1 VRAKSPTIEA
11 PVSRRG
17 TPVWELAELWPIQ
30 GEWTE
35 EQYLAIETNRLIEFV
50 DGVLEFVHGPY
61 YSSTPESR
69 PGTPVWELAELYPF
83 QGDWSEEDYLELET
97 NRLIEFTD
105 GCLEFLPMPTR
116 WHMLLTQR
124 FFWLHA
130 HVSAHRLGEVY
141 MAPLRVRMG
150 RRRIRQ
156 PDVAWLRVEHLRG
169 LFKPPE
175 GAALVMEVV
184 SPGSGNRERDLIQ
197 KRQEYAQAGVE
208 EYWIV
213 DPDETIV
220 TVLTLKGRKY
230 AVHGEF
236 GKGAIATS
244 VALDSFEVSVNEL
257 FDVPP
262 GESLDDEG

>member
-1 VRAKSPTIEA
+1 M
-11 PVSRRG
+11 
-17 TPVWELAELWPIQ
+17 Q
-30 GEWTE
+30 GEWTD
-35 EQYLAIETNRLIEFV
+35 EQYLAIDTNRLIEFV
-50 DGVLEFVHGPY
+50 DGVLVFVHGPA
-61 YSSTPESR
+61 YSSTPKSR
-69 PGTPVWELAELYPF
+69 PGTPAWELAELYPL
-83 QGDWSEEDYLELET
+83 QGDWTEERYLGLNT

-116 WHMLLTQR
+116 WHMLLAER
-124 FFWLHA
+124 FYLWLHA
-130 HVSAHRLGEVY
+130 HVSAHRLGEVH

-156 PDVAWLRVEHLRG
+156 PDVVWLRNEHLRG

-184 SPGSGNRERDLIQ
+184 SPGSGNRERDFVQ
-197 KRQEYAQAGVE
+197 KRKEYAEAGVE
-208 EYWIV
+208 EYWII
-213 DPDETIV
+213 DPDESAV

-236 GKGAIATS
+236 GNGATATS
-244 VALDSFEVSVNEL
+244 VALDGFVVSVDEL

-262 GESLDDEG
+262 GESLDDES